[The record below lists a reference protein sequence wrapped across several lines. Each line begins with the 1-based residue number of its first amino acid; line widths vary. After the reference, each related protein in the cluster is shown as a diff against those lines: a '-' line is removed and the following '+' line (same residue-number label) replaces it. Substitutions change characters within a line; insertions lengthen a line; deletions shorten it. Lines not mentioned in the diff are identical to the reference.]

1 MAQPVAGPAAVPAE
15 RADAD
20 ERYYLASQWRLT
32 WRRLGRHRVA
42 QAGGVLLL
50 LFYLTMCLG
59 AEFFATYGE
68 QTRFKQFSF
77 APPSR
82 IRVADADGRLRLP
95 FVYGLE
101 PGRDPVSF
109 RKVYAEDVTVRYPL
123 RLFARGEPY
132 RLWGLIPCD
141 RHLLSVAQPGLLLL
155 FGSDELGRDLYSRTL
170 YGGRISLSIGLV
182 GVALS
187 FLLGCI
193 LGGLSGFYGGA
204 IDTAIQ
210 RLIEFLLSI
219 PTIPLWM
226 ALAAAV
232 PIDWPPLRVY
242 FGITIILSIIGWT
255 ALARVVRG
263 KLISVREEDFVTAAQ
278 IAGSTERK
286 IIVRHLLPSFLSY
299 LIVDLTL
306 SIPRMILGETA
317 LSFLGLGLQP
327 PVVSWGVLLNQAQN
341 VKAVALHPWMLIP
354 AAFVVASV
362 LAFNLLGDGLRD
374 AADPYASP

>member
-1 MAQPVAGPAAVPAE
+1 MAEPAVSSAAATAE
-15 RADAD
+15 QAD
-20 ERYYLASQWRLT
+20 ERLYLASQWRLM

-42 QAGGVLLL
+42 LAGGVVLL
-50 LFYLTMCLG
+50 LFYFTMCLG
-59 AEFFATYGE
+59 AEFFAPNTS
-68 QTRFKQFSF
+68 QTRFKEFSF

-82 IRVADADGRLRLP
+82 IRVVDAEGRIRLP
-95 FVYGLE
+95 FVYGLNS
-101 PGRDPVSF
+101 GRDPVSF
-109 RKVYAEDVTVRYPL
+109 RKVYAEDMSVRYPL
-123 RLFARGEPY
+123 RLFVRGEPY
-132 RLWGLIPCD
+132 KLWGLIAGD
-141 RHLLSVAQPGLLLL
+141 RHLIGVAEPGILLL

-170 YGGRISLSIGLV
+170 YGGRISLSIGMV
-182 GVALS
+182 GVAVS

-193 LGGLSGFYGGA
+193 LGGVSGFYGGP

-210 RLIEFLLSI
+210 RVIEFLLSI

-263 KLISVREEDFVTAAQ
+263 KLISVREEDFVVAAK
-278 IAGSTERK
+278 IAGSTEGK

-317 LSFLGLGLQP
+317 LSFLGLGLRP

-354 AAFVVASV
+354 ATFVIVSV
-362 LAFNLLGDGLRD
+362 LAFNLLAAGLRD
-374 AADPYASP
+374 AADPYASH

>member
-1 MAQPVAGPAAVPAE
+1 MAEPVPSAAANAE
-15 RADAD
+15 QAD
-20 ERYYLASQWRLT
+20 ERLYLASQWRLM

-42 QAGGVLLL
+42 LAGGVVVL

-59 AEFFATYGE
+59 AEFFATHTS
-68 QTRFKQFSF
+68 QTRFKEFSS

-82 IRVADADGRLRLP
+82 IRVVDAEGRLHLP
-95 FVYGLE
+95 
-101 PGRDPVSF
+101 
-109 RKVYAEDVTVRYPL
+109 
-123 RLFARGEPY
+123 
-132 RLWGLIPCD
+132 
-141 RHLLSVAQPGLLLL
+141 LLGVAQPCLLLL
-155 FGSDELGRDLYSRTL
+155 FGTDELGRDLYSRTL
-170 YGGRISLSIGLV
+170 YGGRVPLSIGLV
-182 GVALS
+182 GVAVGFCS
-187 FLLGCI
+187 VASWAGCP
-193 LGGLSGFYGGA
+193 GSTEEPSTMPFE
-204 IDTAIQ
+204 
-210 RLIEFLLSI
+210 RVIEFLLSI
-219 PTIPLWM
+219 ATIPLWM

-242 FGITIILSIIGWT
+242 FGITMILSIIGWT

-263 KLISVREEDFVTAAQ
+263 KLISTREEDFVVAAQ

-317 LSFLGLGLQP
+317 LSFLGLGLRP

-354 AAFVVASV
+354 AAFVIVSV

-374 AADPYASP
+374 AADPYASH

>member
-1 MAQPVAGPAAVPAE
+1 MAEPQVSSAAATAAE
-15 RADAD
+15 QAE
-20 ERYYLASQWRLT
+20 ERLFLASQWRLM

-42 QAGGVLLL
+42 LAGGVVLL

-59 AEFFATYGE
+59 AEFCATYTRD
-68 QTRFKQFSF
+68 TRFKAFSF
-77 APPSR
+77 APPAR
-82 IRVADADGRLRLP
+82 IRVVDADGRLRLP

-101 PGRDPVSF
+101 SGRDPVSF
-109 RKVYAEDVTVRYPL
+109 RKVYTEDVSVRYPL

-132 RLWGLIPCD
+132 LLWGLFPSD
-141 RHLLSVAQPGLLLL
+141 RHLIGVDEPGLLLL
-155 FGSDELGRDLYSRTL
+155 FGSDELGRDLFSRTL

-182 GVALS
+182 GVAVS
-187 FLLGCI
+187 FVLGCI
-193 LGGLSGFYGGA
+193 LGGLSGFYGGG
-204 IDTAIQ
+204 IDNAIQ
-210 RLIEFLLSI
+210 RVIEFLLSI

-232 PIDWPPLRVY
+232 PVDWPPLRVY

-263 KLISVREEDFVTAAQ
+263 KLISTREEDFVVAAQ

-317 LSFLGLGLQP
+317 LSFLGLGLRP

-354 AAFVVASV
+354 AVFVIVSV

-374 AADPYASP
+374 AADPYASH

>member
-1 MAQPVAGPAAVPAE
+1 MAEPQVSSAAATAAE
-15 RADAD
+15 QAE
-20 ERYYLASQWRLT
+20 ERLFLASQWQLMG
-32 WRRLGRHRVA
+32 RRLGRHRVA
-42 QAGGVLLL
+42 LAGGVVLL
-50 LFYLTMCLG
+50 LFYLTMCVG
-59 AEFFATYGE
+59 AEFFATYARD
-68 QTRFKQFSF
+68 TRFKAFSF
-77 APPSR
+77 APPA
-82 IRVADADGRLRLP
+82 RVRVIDADGRLRLP

-101 PGRDPVSF
+101 SGRDPVSF
-109 RKVYAEDVTVRYPL
+109 RKVYTEDVSVRYPL
-123 RLFARGEPY
+123 RLLARGEPY
-132 RLWGLIPCD
+132 LLWGLFPAD
-141 RHLLSVAQPGLLLL
+141 RHLIGVDEPGLLLL
-155 FGSDELGRDLYSRTL
+155 FGSDELGRDLFSRTL

-182 GVALS
+182 GVAVS
-187 FLLGCI
+187 FVLGCI
-193 LGGLSGFYGGA
+193 LGGVSGFYGGA
-204 IDTAIQ
+204 IDNAIQ
-210 RLIEFLLSI
+210 RVIEFLLSI

-232 PIDWPPLRVY
+232 PVDWPPLRVY

-263 KLISVREEDFVTAAQ
+263 KLISTREEDFVVAAQ

-317 LSFLGLGLQP
+317 LSFLGLGLRP

-354 AAFVVASV
+354 AVFVIVSV

-374 AADPYASP
+374 AADPYASH